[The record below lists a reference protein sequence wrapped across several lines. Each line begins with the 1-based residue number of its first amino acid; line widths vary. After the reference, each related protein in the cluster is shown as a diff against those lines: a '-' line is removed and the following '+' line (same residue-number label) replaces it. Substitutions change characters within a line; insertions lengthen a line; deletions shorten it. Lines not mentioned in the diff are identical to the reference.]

1 MVNIQDLIDDAK
13 YYETVR
19 TMRWPDEVLL
29 LHRGDQGRAGRH
41 PTAPPALP
49 MPLMPATL
57 RRPHR
62 HDLRRPPPA
71 AENLDHLPVPDG
83 AEPLRLADRQ
93 GARYEQGRR
102 PGVDPITPPGV
113 V

>member
-13 YYETVR
+13 CYETVR
-19 TMRWPDEVLL
+19 TMRWPDGVSCPHCSSAAVIE
-29 LHRGDQGRAGRH
+29 GRAGRH
-41 PTAPPALP
+41 PAAPPALP
-49 MPLMPATL
+49 MPRLSATL

-71 AENLDHLPVPDG
+71 AEDLDHLPVPDG

-93 GARYEQGRR
+93 GARHEQG
-102 PGVDPITPPGV
+102 
-113 V
+113 